1 MTVDLYRGGSTAVG
15 TITTG
20 GTESILM
27 AMYGY
32 REWARRTKGIHS
44 PEIIC
49 AATVHA
55 AFDKASEYF
64 GMPLIKLPVDPKTF
78 TLDPQ
83 AVEAAISSR
92 TVVIVG
98 SAPCFP

>member
-1 MTVDLYRGGSTAVG
+1 MTLDLYRGGSSGVG

-44 PEIIC
+44 PEIIM
-49 AATVHA
+49 AVTAHA
-55 AFDKASEYF
+55 AFDKASDYF
-64 GMPLIKLPVDPKTF
+64 GMPYVKLEVDPKTF
-78 TLDPQ
+78 TLDPK
-83 AVEAAISSR
+83 AVERALTSR
-92 TVVIVG
+92 TAVIIA